1 MASPLSADSRPD
13 CPGEFSTLG
22 FAALP
27 LALGLDRL
35 LGDPWHWYHPVQAMG
50 WSIEHGKRLILKTCP
65 KPWQQRSAG
74 GLLTLVVGLGSAA
87 YAWGLVFAAAQ
98 VDALLALL
106 VEVVL
111 LASTLGARSL
121 RRAATEVYGPLIEG
135 DLLTARHYLARYV
148 GRDTETL
155 SEPEICRAVIETVAE
170 NTPDGGTAPLFYAA
184 LGGAPLAF
192 AYKAV
197 STLDSMLGYRTP
209 PFTYLGTIPAKLE
222 DALTWLPCRLTVLS
236 IAILSGRPWR
246 FWQQCRTQARQDPS
260 PNSGWSEAAYAWY
273 LGLQLGGQNTY
284 RGVVTT
290 KPFLGRPSQPLGA
303 AQIRASTQLL
313 RRVML
318 FWSVVTVSVR
328 SILIFHLF
336 Y

>member
-1 MASPLSADSRPD
+1 
-13 CPGEFSTLG
+13 
-22 FAALP
+22 
-27 LALGLDRL
+27 
-35 LGDPWHWYHPVQAMG
+35 MG
-50 WSIEHGKRLILKTCP
+50 WLIVQGKHLILRTCQ
-65 KPWQQRSAG
+65 KPWQQRGAG
-74 GLLTLVVGLGSAA
+74 GLLTLVLITGSAV
-87 YAWGLVFAAAQ
+87 YAWGLVYGAAQ
-98 VDALLALL
+98 VHIALALGA
-106 VEVVL
+106 EVIL

-121 RRAATEVYGPLIEG
+121 RRAASEVYEPLVRG
-135 DLLTARHYLARYV
+135 DLTTARHYLARYV

-222 DALTWLPCRLTVLS
+222 DGLTWLPCRLTVLT
-236 IAILSGRPWR
+236 IAILSGQPWR
-246 FWQQCRTQARQDPS
+246 FWQQCRTQALQDPS

-273 LGLQLGGQNTY
+273 LGVQLGGENTY
-284 RGVVTT
+284 RGIVTT
-290 KPFLGRPSQPLGA
+290 KPLLGMATQPLSA
-303 AQIRASTQLL
+303 AQIVASTYLL

-318 FWSVVTVSVR
+318 IWSVAAVVGR
-328 SILIFHLF
+328 GLALF
-336 Y
+336 FFWR